1 MFKYLHYVQYK
12 KIHEHIK
19 KRMNIKKVHY
29 IKSSLR

>member
-19 KRMNIKKVHY
+19 KAYEYK
-29 IKSSLR
+29 KSSLY